1 MQAQE
6 LALRVVMGP
15 HGASLTLWE
24 GRDPPRYRTGSP
36 KQIID
41 LVRLLL
47 DALACA
53 ASAQAEEEDSCAR

>member
-1 MQAQE
+1 MQELQE

-24 GRDPPRYRTGSP
+24 GRDPPRYRTGTP
-36 KQIID
+36 EQIIA
-41 LVRLLL
+41 LARLLL

-53 ASAQAEEEDSCAR
+53 ASAQREERCGG